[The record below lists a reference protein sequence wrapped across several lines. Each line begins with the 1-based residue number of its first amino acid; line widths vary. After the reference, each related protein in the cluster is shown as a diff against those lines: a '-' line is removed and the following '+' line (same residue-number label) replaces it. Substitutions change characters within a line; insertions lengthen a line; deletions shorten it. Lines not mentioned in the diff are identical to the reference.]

1 MFLYLNVL
9 FYFVRVNLK
18 IAQFVI
24 LMFLE
29 NLEIFLISRII
40 FCILSYTICFL
51 NLNHLFLIIH
61 IYHRAY
67 YQEILNKF
75 NKQ

>member
-29 NLEIFLISRII
+29 NVEIFLTIRII
-40 FCILSYTICFL
+40 FYILSCIICYL